1 MITPD
6 SDLPC
11 LYSVFDRA
19 VHKYMSPMIFKNDG
33 EAKKALL
40 SALER
45 PSSWVA
51 RRCAQLSLHRLA
63 VWDDDSGTITFHEPE
78 MVLSS
83 TELIEAKEALDEKHS
98 FRLDLAKVLVEQNV
112 DSAALQRVYH
122 VYYDE
127 SELYPIERTLL
138 GLPSIT
144 NAQAKGEENG

>member
-1 MITPD
+1 MIEKHSTPG
-6 SDLPC
+6 
-11 LYSVFDRA
+11 LYSVFDTA
-19 VHKYMSPMIFKNDG
+19 VKKYMSPMVFKDD
-33 EAKKALL
+33 EDAKKALF

-51 RRCAQLSLHRLA
+51 RRCGQLQLFRIGS
-63 VWDDDSGTITFHEPE
+63 WDDDLGLVVEDSHLVI
-78 MVLSS
+78 SAA
-83 TELIEAKEALDEKHS
+83 ELIAAKQALDDKHS
-98 FRLDLAKVLVEQNV
+98 FRLDLAKVLAEQNV

-138 GLPSIT
+138 GLPSMT

>member
-1 MITPD
+1 MTD
-6 SDLPC
+6 KNSSLG
-11 LYSVFDRA
+11 LYSVHDLA
-19 VHKYMSPMIFKNDG
+19 VQKYMSPMVFKDDD

-51 RRCAQLSLHRLA
+51 RRCGQLQLFRIGS
-63 VWDDDSGTITFHEPE
+63 WDDDLGLVVEDSHL
-78 MVLSS
+78 VLSS
-83 TELIEAKEALDEKHS
+83 ADLVAAKEALDQKHS
-98 FRLDLAKVLVEQNV
+98 FRLDLAKALAEQNV

-138 GLPSIT
+138 GLPALT
-144 NAQAKGEENG
+144 NSQAKGDENG

>member
-1 MITPD
+1 MND
-6 SDLPC
+6 NSCLG
-11 LYSVFDRA
+11 LYSIYDRA
-19 VHKYMSPMIFKNDG
+19 VKKYMSPMVFKDNE
-33 EAKKALL
+33 EAKKALF

-51 RRCAQLSLHRLA
+51 RRCGQLELRKIGS
-63 VWDDDSGTITFHEPE
+63 WDDDIGLIVVDSDL
-78 MVLSS
+78 VLCSAD
-83 TELIEAKEALDEKHS
+83 LIAAKEAFDGKHS
-98 FRLDLAKVLVEQNV
+98 FRLDLAKALAEQNV

-138 GLPSIT
+138 GLPALT